1 MAVREAEPVAVAEPE
16 VVVRAVVLVAELEVA
31 AAAEQVE
38 PEEPAVALV
47 AELEAAAVELVEP
60 ALALAG
66 PVVRAERVAPEAKA
80 RGEMLEAQPEEP
92 AGRAAQTTTTIL
104 MRIR

>member
-1 MAVREAEPVAVAEPE
+1 
-16 VVVRAVVLVAELEVA
+16 VVLVAELEAAAEPEVGAREVVPVVAAEPEVVVPAEVLVAELEAA

-38 PEEPAVALV
+38 PVV
-47 AELEAAAVELVEP
+47 
-60 ALALAG
+60 ALAG
-66 PVVRAERVAPEAKA
+66 PVVRVERVAPEAKA
-80 RGEMLEAQPEEP
+80 RGEMLEAQPEGP

>member
-1 MAVREAEPVAVAEPE
+1 
-16 VVVRAVVLVAELEVA
+16 VVVREVVLVAELEVV

-38 PEEPAVALV
+38 PVVAL
-47 AELEAAAVELVEP
+47 E
-60 ALALAG
+60 G
-66 PVVRAERVAPEAKA
+66 PVVRVERVALEAKA

-92 AGRAAQTTTTIL
+92 AGRAAQTTTTTL

>member
-1 MAVREAEPVAVAEPE
+1 M
-16 VVVRAVVLVAELEVA
+16 VVRAEVLAAEPEVA

-38 PEEPAVALV
+38 LEEPAVALV
-47 AELEAAAVELVEP
+47 AELEAAAAAEQVEP
-60 ALALAG
+60 VVALAG
-66 PVVRAERVAPEAKA
+66 PVVRVERVAPEAKA

>member
-1 MAVREAEPVAVAEPE
+1 MVVRAAEPVAVAEPE
-16 VVVRAVVLVAELEVA
+16 VGAREGVPVAELEAAAEPEVVVRAVV
-31 AAAEQVE
+31 
-38 PEEPAVALV
+38 LV

>member
-1 MAVREAEPVAVAEPE
+1 MVVRAAELEAAAEPE
-16 VVVRAVVLVAELEVA
+16 VVVRAEVLVAELEAA

-38 PEEPAVALV
+38 PVV
-47 AELEAAAVELVEP
+47 
-60 ALALAG
+60 ALAG
-66 PVVRAERVAPEAKA
+66 PVVRVERVAPEAKA
-80 RGEMLEAQPEEP
+80 RGEMLEAQPEGP